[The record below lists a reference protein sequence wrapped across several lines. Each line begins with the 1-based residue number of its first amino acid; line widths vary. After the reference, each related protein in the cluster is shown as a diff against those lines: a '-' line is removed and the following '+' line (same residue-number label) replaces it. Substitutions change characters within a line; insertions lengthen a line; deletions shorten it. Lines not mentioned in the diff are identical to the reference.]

1 MSTKTVYTFHPV
13 TLAYAG
19 PLDLSADRG
28 DMDPMEPGRWLV
40 PGGCLEIAPPEVPAG
55 QYAAAEAGAW
65 VLRDIPLEPEAPQPE
80 PLTAEQRIA
89 ALLRH
94 VDAHLNAGAAIR
106 RYDSIVTAS
115 LRAGYPGPFH
125 DEGVAFATWMD
136 ATYARCY
143 EILAQWE
150 AGEIAEPTA
159 AELIAMLP
167 ALGLP

>member
-1 MSTKTVYTFHPV
+1 MTKTVYAFHPDTRAFV
-13 TLAYAG
+13 G
-19 PLDLSADRG
+19 PVLLDEG
-28 DMDPMEPGRWLV
+28 DMSPLEEGVWLI
-40 PGGCLEIAPPEVPAG
+40 PGGCLESAPPSPGPG

-65 VLRDIPLEPEAPQPE
+65 VLRDIPATPEAPQPE
-80 PLTAEQRIA
+80 PLTVEQRIA

-94 VDAHLNAGAAIR
+94 VDAHLNAGAATR